1 VIEFL
6 QMNWLTLVFVAGAAL
21 FYILLRNRTT
31 KVDGVDAI
39 LGQGQPV
46 IIEVFSNA

>member
-6 QMNWLTLVFVAGAAL
+6 QANWFTLVFMAGVAA
-21 FYILLRNRTT
+21 FFILLRNRTT

-39 LGQGQPV
+39 LGQGEPV
-46 IIEVFSNA
+46 IVEVFSNT